1 MSRVGLI
8 LCTVGN
14 AKFNVYSL
22 FQTRNPAS
30 NVSPQVV
37 KKGAIRLHCELI
49 VNLEVN
55 E

>member
-1 MSRVGLI
+1 MSLVGLI

-30 NVSPQVV
+30 NISPQVV
-37 KKGAIRLHCELI
+37 KKGSNPAALRIDCEL
-49 VNLEVN
+49 
-55 E
+55 